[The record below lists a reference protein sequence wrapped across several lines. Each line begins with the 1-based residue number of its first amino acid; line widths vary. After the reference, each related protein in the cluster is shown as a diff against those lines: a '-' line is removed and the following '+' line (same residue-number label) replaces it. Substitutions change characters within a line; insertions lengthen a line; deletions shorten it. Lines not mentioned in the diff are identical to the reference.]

1 MTVELISVGTEIL
14 MGNILNTNAKFL
26 AEKCAGLGYEVLYQ
40 TSVGD
45 NPERLRRVIRT
56 ALDRTDL
63 IILSG
68 GLGPTEDD
76 ITKDI
81 CCEEMG
87 IPLVEDTAV
96 RQAIDDWLAARKRTN
111 IAKSIYRQAMVPE
124 GQTIFIN
131 GNGTAPGLAIEKDG
145 KCAVLLPGPPG
156 ELIPMTEN
164 QVIPYLGAKSDSVL
178 RSRMIKICGIGES
191 TVEER
196 LLDLIDAQTN
206 PTIATYAKP
215 REVHVR
221 VTAKAP
227 TAEEAEEILM
237 PVVREITGRFPREVF
252 TTEEKETLEGIAV
265 TALPTKREYKLGER
279 LDTTGLALETI
290 TSKGNHSPLTG
301 GFICSP
307 EVLNTAGIQTITV
320 SYEGKSTSFTVTV
333 QGGEKTVQKISIETL
348 PAKLNYQVGDS
359 FDTSGMVLRVTTD
372 QGDELVRSGFTCSP
386 SRFTHEGVQTITVSY
401 GSQSCTMELT
411 VAPVEDKPETTAR
424 PTEKDTEPSKDNDR
438 PDSTPRPDQRADRAS
453 STMLLVII
461 FTALVALV
469 ALLAYLYVTKKDDL
483 LALWQRLTRRGGDQ

>member
-196 LLDLIDAQTN
+196 LLDLIDAQSN

-252 TTEEKETLEGIAV
+252 TTEEKETLEDVVVRMLKEQGLLFTAAESCTAGMLSARLVNVPGASDVFRGSFITYSDKAKHRMVGVKKKTLKKFTAVSAETAAEMAAGALAEGKADIAV
-265 TALPTKREYKLGER
+265 SV
-279 LDTTGLALETI
+279 TGLAGPDGGTAEKPVGLVYIGCALRDRIVVEEYHFRGNREKIREQAAETA
-290 TSKGNHSPLTG
+290 LDLARR
-301 GFICSP
+301 
-307 EVLNTAGIQTITV
+307 VLN
-320 SYEGKSTSFTVTV
+320 
-333 QGGEKTVQKISIETL
+333 
-348 PAKLNYQVGDS
+348 D
-359 FDTSGMVLRVTTD
+359 RV
-372 QGDELVRSGFTCSP
+372 V
-386 SRFTHEGVQTITVSY
+386 
-401 GSQSCTMELT
+401 
-411 VAPVEDKPETTAR
+411 
-424 PTEKDTEPSKDNDR
+424 
-438 PDSTPRPDQRADRAS
+438 
-453 STMLLVII
+453 
-461 FTALVALV
+461 
-469 ALLAYLYVTKKDDL
+469 
-483 LALWQRLTRRGGDQ
+483 